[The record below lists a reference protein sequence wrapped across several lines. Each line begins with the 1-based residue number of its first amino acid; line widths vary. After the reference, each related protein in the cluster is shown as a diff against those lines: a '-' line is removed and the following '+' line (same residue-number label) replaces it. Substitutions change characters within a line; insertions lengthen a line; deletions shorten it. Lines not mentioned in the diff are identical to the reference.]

1 MRTNVALQ
9 RMRQGKPALGAAV
22 ELGAPLAAEFL
33 ADCGFDWIL
42 VDDQHGI
49 WDDQTSMQA
58 YRGAFLGNSVPI
70 VRVQRNDFYVIGR
83 ALDRGAMGV
92 IVPMVNSVDDA
103 RAAAYAMRYP
113 PRGGRS
119 MGPVGVGF
127 MLSDYAKWADD
138 ELFLAVQIESK
149 EAVEHAEEILAV
161 EGIDGCWVGP
171 ADLAL
176 SMGVDLNTPEGKRA
190 HEEAILSVI
199 AACKKTGKIPGL
211 AATPDNAQLWIE
223 RGMIFINCCSD
234 MGFMLSGAPALLSKL
249 GR

>member
-1 MRTNVALQ
+1 MRTNTALQ
-9 RMRQGKPALGAAV
+9 RMRGGLPALGAAV
-22 ELGAPLAAEFL
+22 ELGSPLAAEFL
-33 ADCGFDWIL
+33 ANCGFDWIL

-58 YRGAFLGNSVPI
+58 YRSAFLGNSVPI
-70 VRVQRNDFYVIGR
+70 VRVQCNDFYVIGR
-83 ALDRGAMGV
+83 ALDRGALGV
-92 IVPMVNSVDDA
+92 IVPMVNNADDA

-119 MGPVGVGF
+119 MGLVGVGF
-127 MLSDYAKWADD
+127 MLSDYAKWADN
-138 ELFLAVQIESK
+138 ELFLAVQIESR
-149 EAVEHAEEILAV
+149 EAVQHAEEILSV

-176 SMGVDLNTPEGKRA
+176 SMGVDLNTAAGQRA

-199 AACKKTGKIPGL
+199 AACNRTGKIPGL
-211 AATPDNAQLWIE
+211 AATPENAQLWID
-223 RGMIFINCCSD
+223 RGMRFVNCCSD
-234 MGFMLSGAPALLSKL
+234 MGFMLSGAPALLHKL